1 MLAKKMH
8 APVRTAV
15 RRASALALAACLVQP
30 ALAQQDP
37 LAAAFANPPAPA
49 HPRVWWH
56 WMNGNITKDGI
67 TQDLEWMHR
76 VGIVGFQNFDAAL
89 NTPKV
94 VDQRLIYM
102 QPGWQDAFKF
112 AIDKGDSYG
121 FEMAIAGSPGW
132 SETGGPWV
140 KPEQAMK
147 KVVWTE
153 TTISGGQPFR
163 GTLSSPPRST
173 GPFGNLAQQ
182 DLMGAMGGGEAPQ
195 PAKDFGA
202 DTVVIAL
209 REPAIEQPVASLH
222 PNITTSANTPVDN
235 PEQLYDHDLN
245 SEVHFL
251 ASKPGETGWI
261 RYEFPQPITVQSVTY
276 AAGGPRDPLSIFL
289 GESNGGPVLQSS
301 QDGINFVDV
310 IRIPTAGAVQ
320 HTMEFAPVT
329 ARFFRIS
336 YLEKV
341 PPSMMQGDID
351 FSEFGGGKPTGPP
364 THSIAEFELHTGPR
378 INRFEEKAGFAALP
392 DLYSVATRDVAANTV
407 TPESDVI
414 DITSKMKPDGTIDWT
429 PPPGTWTVYRMGYS
443 LTGITNHPAPP
454 EATGPE
460 VDKLDKNAVQSYF
473 SHYLD
478 NYKQASGG
486 DMGAQGHSNPAAV
499 PAPGGSAGKV
509 GLQFVITDSWE
520 AGTQNWTPN
529 ILAEF
534 QRRRGYDPHPWLPTL
549 AGRVIRS
556 AADSDRFLWDYRR
569 TIEELLAENHYG
581 TLNAMLHERGMGQ
594 YGESHESGRATIGDG
609 MEMKRYDDVPMA
621 AMWTQRP
628 GVNDDKPGYNADI
641 RESASVAHIYGRPF
655 VAAESMTA
663 AAAPWGWSPAT
674 LKPTADKELDMGLN
688 RFVIHSS
695 VHQPLTGP
703 EGADAGSPAPGL
715 TLGPFGQWFNRNES
729 WAEQAGPWISY
740 LSRAS
745 YLLQQGRFVADI
757 AYYYGEDSNITAIFG
772 EHNPSVPEGYNFDYV
787 NADILEHKLK
797 VDHGDLVTDSG
808 MRYRVLALDPY
819 SQHMSLPVLR
829 RISELVRQGVTV
841 AGPVPTNDPS
851 LADDQAAFNKLVT
864 ELWGTRL
871 EPSRKVGKGRV
882 LTGSTLG
889 EALKSANLVADTSYT
904 KTSPD
909 TEVLFVHRTMPGADL
924 YFVDNRSAVPIE
936 TTASFRVTGRSAELF
951 HPDTG
956 AVTPAS
962 FKIEN
967 GHTSVPLSL
976 EPWGTV
982 FVVFRHP
989 TKDNTLVLPKPAET
1003 NLATLDGAWDV
1014 RFEDRTSKPEGEPKT
1029 LHLDQLGSW
1038 SDNSDPGIRYFSGHA
1053 TYTKH
1058 IDVPANWFKTG
1069 AVTMLDLGDVANL
1082 AEVSVNGKSVGTVW
1096 KTPFR
1101 LDISSAI
1108 RPGDNLVEVRVV
1120 NLWVN
1125 RLVGDAQ
1132 PDANKV
1138 TFTARNPYKAKSP
1151 LVPAGLLG
1159 PVRILREEA
1168 TPPAAGNAHN
1178 SSSKSGEEHAVSLAS
1193 R

>member
-1 MLAKKMH
+1 MLVTNTFY
-8 APVRTAV
+8 PVGTVV
-15 RRASALALAACLVQP
+15 RLASALALAACLVQP
-30 ALAQQDP
+30 ALSQQDP
-37 LAAAFANPPAPA
+37 FAAAFANPPAPA

-102 QPGWQDAFKF
+102 QPGWQDAFRF

-153 TTISGGQPFR
+153 TTVPGGQPFR
-163 GTLSSPPRST
+163 GTLPPPPRAT

-182 DLMGAMGGGEAPQ
+182 DLMGAMGGGEVPSA
-195 PAKDFGA
+195 AKDFGA
-202 DTVVIAL
+202 DTVVLAL
-209 REPAIEQPVASLH
+209 REPAIEQTIASLH
-222 PNITTSANTPVDN
+222 PSITTSANTPVDN

-245 SEVHFL
+245 SEIHFL

-261 RYEFPQPITVQSVTY
+261 AYEFPQPVTIQSVTY

-301 QDGINFVDV
+301 QDGTTFTDV
-310 IRIPTAGAVQ
+310 VRIPTAGSVQ
-320 HTMEFAPVT
+320 HTMEFAPIT

-336 YLEKV
+336 YLEKA
-341 PPSMMQGDID
+341 PPSTMQGDID
-351 FSEFGGGKPTGPP
+351 LSDFGGGKPSGPLS
-364 THSIAEFELHTGPR
+364 HSVAEFELHTGPR

-392 DLYSVATRDVAANTV
+392 DLYPAATLEVAANTV
-407 TPESDVI
+407 TPVSDVI
-414 DITSKMKPDGTIDWT
+414 DVTSKMKPDGTLDWT
-429 PPPGTWTVYRMGYS
+429 PPPGMWTVLRMGYS

-460 VDKLDKNAVQSYF
+460 VDKLDKRFVQSYF

-486 DMGAQGHSNPAAV
+486 DMGAEGHANAAAA
-499 PAPGGSAGKV
+499 PAPGGSPGKV

-520 AGTQNWTPN
+520 AGTQNWTPSM
-529 ILAEF
+529 LAEF

-549 AGRVIRS
+549 AGRVIGS
-556 AADSDRFLWDYRR
+556 AADSDCFLWDYRR

-581 TLNAMLHERGMGQ
+581 TLNAMLHDRGMGQ

-628 GVNDDKPGYNADI
+628 GVNEDKPGYNADI

-703 EGADAGSPAPGL
+703 NGGDAGSPAPGL
-715 TLGPFGQWFNRNES
+715 TLGPFGQWFNRNET
-729 WAEQAGPWISY
+729 WAEQASPWISY

-745 YLLQQGRFVADI
+745 YMLQQGRFVADI

-787 NADILEHKLK
+787 NADILEHTLK

-819 SQHMSLPVLR
+819 SQHMSLPVLK
-829 RISELVRQGVTV
+829 RIKELVHQGVTV
-841 AGPVPTNDPS
+841 AGPAPTDDPS
-851 LADDQAAFNKLVT
+851 LADDKAAFKNIVA
-864 ELWGTRL
+864 ELWGTGA

-882 LTGSTLG
+882 LTGPSLG
-889 EALKSANLVADTSYT
+889 DAMKPANVAPDTSYT

-924 YFVDNRSAVPIE
+924 YFVDNRSSVAIE

-956 AVTPAS
+956 DVTPAAY
-962 FKIEN
+962 KIEG

-976 EPWGTV
+976 EPWDTV
-982 FVVFRHP
+982 FVVFRRA
-989 TKDNTLVLPKPAET
+989 TKEAARVLPKSAVT
-1003 NLATLDGAWDV
+1003 NLATLDGGWDL
-1014 RFEDRTSKPEGEPKT
+1014 RFEDRTAKPEGEAAT
-1029 LHLDQLGSW
+1029 VHLDQLRSW
-1038 SDNSDPGIRYFSGHA
+1038 SESSDPGVRYFSGHA
-1053 TYTKH
+1053 TYIKH
-1058 IDVPANWFKTG
+1058 IDAPAEWFKPG
-1069 AVTMLDLGDVANL
+1069 AITMLDLGDVANL
-1082 AEVSVNGKSVGTVW
+1082 AEVSVNGKALGTVW
-1096 KTPFR
+1096 KSPFR
-1101 LDISSAI
+1101 LDVSSAL
-1108 RPGDNLVEVRVV
+1108 RPGDNLVEIRVV
-1120 NLWVN
+1120 NLWIN
-1125 RLVGDAQ
+1125 RLIGDAQ
-1132 PDANKV
+1132 PGSNKV
-1138 TFTARNPYKAKSP
+1138 TFTARNPYTAKSP

-1159 PVRILREEA
+1159 PVRLLRKEAA
-1168 TPPAAGNAHN
+1168 TPPALGVTRSPETGEQRV
-1178 SSSKSGEEHAVSLAS
+1178 SSLGSK
-1193 R
+1193 